1 MNTFSLSKPL
11 TASDIDI
18 IFPYRGTKFQNVLK
32 SELLNTQQSH
42 KGKIIYK
49 PAGMLSSV
57 TPTSARYAL
66 KYLPL
71 NWNVGFTVSTDG
83 YIQKFMTA
91 NKETPGVKQM
101 KIGDG
106 FFILNVN
113 KIYIGNI
120 ADPTDGKMIT
130 VSEEG
135 GNTKFTD
142 ETGAQVYLYV
152 DQRSPAPTGGKRKT
166 QHKKRR
172 AKRNRK
178 TRK

>member
-1 MNTFSLSKPL
+1 MNSFSLSKPL

-18 IFPYRGTKFQNVLK
+18 IFPYRGNNFTKLLK

-71 NWNVGFTVSTDG
+71 NWNVGFTISTDG
-83 YIQKFMTA
+83 YIQKFMKA
-91 NKETPGVKQM
+91 NEKTPGVKRM

-120 ADPTDGKMIT
+120 ADPTDGKTIT

-152 DQRSPAPTGGKRKT
+152 DGKTGGKRKR
-166 QHKKRR
+166 QHTKRR
-172 AKRNRK
+172 SNRRNNK
-178 TRK
+178 TRKG